1 MEKSA
6 NPLHYTLHYRLLFF
20 QPPLYQSVL
29 LPVQM
34 QQILYQ
40 NYKEDKGS
48 FKRTLK
54 SKEVERAVTLHP
66 VKDPLYQYRIF
77 NYLRTVNIMKF
88 KQRQVMWSFW
98 FVCM

>member
-1 MEKSA
+1 
-6 NPLHYTLHYRLLFF
+6 
-20 QPPLYQSVL
+20 
-29 LPVQM
+29 M

-66 VKDPLYQYRIF
+66 VKDPIYQYRIF
-77 NYLRTVNIMKF
+77 NYFRSVNIMKYR
-88 KQRQVMWSFW
+88 QRQVRVFSLLLLSFLKTVT
-98 FVCM
+98 FVLHFCLSVYSVYCSNY